1 MKGVRG
7 EGVVEETDEMRT
19 NNGRMAGAKWGGKC
33 GRIRPSYFGGRTD
46 ECINNAVK
54 HQ

>member
-33 GRIRPSYFGGRTD
+33 GRIRPSYIGGRTD
-46 ECINNAVK
+46 ERINNAVK